1 MALAEPVEKVARGT
15 APAAGDEPPVEAV
28 PAVPIPSP
36 APKPVLTSAPDELF
50 PVAAGRYADS
60 LTEGQ
65 LPASFRIRRELKVGQ
80 PRAARIR
87 TYLGQLAQA

>member
-1 MALAEPVEKVARGT
+1 MALAEPVEQVARGT

-28 PAVPIPSP
+28 PVPSP
-36 APKPVLTSAPDELF
+36 APKPVLTPAPGELF
-50 PVAAGRYADS
+50 PVAAERYADS

-65 LPASFRIRRELKVGQ
+65 VPASFRIRRELKVGQ